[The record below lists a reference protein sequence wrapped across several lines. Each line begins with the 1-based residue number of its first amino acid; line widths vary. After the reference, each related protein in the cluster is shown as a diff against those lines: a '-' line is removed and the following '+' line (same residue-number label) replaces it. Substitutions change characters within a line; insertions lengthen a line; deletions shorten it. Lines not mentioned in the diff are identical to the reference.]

1 MKFAKTI
8 RFDKS
13 DLNIFPLASEE
24 GELAVVGTF
33 NFYNLKQVD
42 LKGKVKKAFSNGF
55 MGCTTFGYSTLVSLV
70 NIKEKELQQLKKNL
84 GKLLIDNFG
93 APSIEIAERAANEEI
108 NFMLDLCKNHEIG
121 SLLSLSR
128 TWETKGIKEKF
139 RNLPK
144 ADSCAEQK
152 IWTFVDES

>member
-33 NFYNLKQVD
+33 NFYNLKQDD
-42 LKGKVKKAFSNGF
+42 LKGKVKQAFSNGF
-55 MGCTTFGYSTLVSLV
+55 MGCTSFGYSTLVSLV
-70 NIKEKELQQLKKNL
+70 NIKEKELQQLKTNL
-84 GKLLIDNFG
+84 GKFLIDNFG
-93 APSIEIAERAANEEI
+93 APSQEMAEEAANEEI

-128 TWETKGIKEKF
+128 TWEADGIKEKF

>member
-33 NFYNLKQVD
+33 NFYNLKQDD
-42 LKGKVKKAFSNGF
+42 LKGKVKQAFSNGF

-70 NIKEKELQQLKKNL
+70 NIKEKELQQLKTNL
-84 GKLLIDNFG
+84 GKFLIDNFG
-93 APSIEIAERAANEEI
+93 APSREIAERAANEEI

-128 TWETKGIKEKF
+128 TLETDGIKEKF

>member
-24 GELAVVGTF
+24 GELAIVGTF
-33 NFYNLKQVD
+33 NFYNLKQDD
-42 LKGKVKKAFSNGF
+42 LKGKVKQAFSNGF

-70 NIKEKELQQLKKNL
+70 NIKEKELQQLKTNL
-84 GKLLIDNFG
+84 GKYLIDNFG
-93 APSIEIAERAANEEI
+93 APSQEMAEEAANEEI

-128 TWETKGIKEKF
+128 TWEADGIKEKF

>member
-33 NFYNLKQVD
+33 NFYNLKQDD
-42 LKGKVKKAFSNGF
+42 LKGKVKQAFSNGF

-70 NIKEKELQQLKKNL
+70 NIKEKELQQLKTNL
-84 GKLLIDNFG
+84 GKYLIDNFG
-93 APSIEIAERAANEEI
+93 APSQEMAEEAANEEI

-128 TWETKGIKEKF
+128 TWENDGIKEKF

>member
-33 NFYNLKQVD
+33 NFYNLKQDD
-42 LKGKVKKAFSNGF
+42 LKGKVKQAFSNGF

-70 NIKEKELQQLKKNL
+70 NIKEKELQQLKTNL
-84 GKLLIDNFG
+84 GKFLIDNFG
-93 APSIEIAERAANEEI
+93 APSQEMAEEAANEEI

-128 TWETKGIKEKF
+128 TLETDGIKEKF